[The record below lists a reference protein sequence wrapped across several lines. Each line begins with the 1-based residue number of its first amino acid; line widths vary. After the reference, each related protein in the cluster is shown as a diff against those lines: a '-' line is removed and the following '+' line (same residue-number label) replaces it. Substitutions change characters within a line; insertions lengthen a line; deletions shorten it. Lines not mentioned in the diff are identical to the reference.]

1 MSMGGIYPGQSAAKI
16 GCDHW
21 PPTSTLHG
29 GSLTMQGQGGGALT
43 WSVTVYWPRSASIC
57 VLPGAILPEQGTYL
71 PGTGLLGCES
81 WCGAGTPCSGD
92 SPLKFL
98 PTTRGCGASP
108 FPVCTL
114 ATSLGGCG
122 FFNSIAVR
130 LPFSSISDGSEWWW
144 FYILFV
150 ILMCLCEEASH
161 VGLCHHLDWRSP
173 FNFFLSKFIFRISC
187 WHGSNKII

>member
-1 MSMGGIYPGQSAAKI
+1 M
-16 GCDHW
+16 
-21 PPTSTLHG
+21 
-29 GSLTMQGQGGGALT
+29 
-43 WSVTVYWPRSASIC
+43 
-57 VLPGAILPEQGTYL
+57 GTYL
-71 PGTGLLGCES
+71 PGTGLLGCKS

-187 WHGSNKII
+187 WHGSNKIISICYKFTCLNKVTWEQNIFLFTEFRTDITCEKHFYFVQVYFCTFFKQTE